1 MSKSELSQAVYN
13 TVVIRTWMVP
23 GPGGDES
30 NPRVLSSYSIHG
42 APPVEMTG
50 DGMESQEG
58 AALAAINVVQ
68 RFLHEREWKRIFE
81 DTVVALSEGKVDHYL
96 AGHWA
101 NEGSAGQG
109 ARDPAEAARERLEQW
124 RQSSSGQ

>member
-1 MSKSELSQAVYN
+1 MSTTALSQTVYN

-23 GPGGDES
+23 GPGGDVS

-42 APPVEMTG
+42 APPVVMTG
-50 DGMESQEG
+50 DGMETQEG

-81 DTVVALSEGKVDHYL
+81 DTVVEESEGKVDHYL
-96 AGHWA
+96 AAHWA
-101 NEGSAGQG
+101 NEGRAGQG
-109 ARDPAEAARERLEQW
+109 DQEPAAAAREKLEQW
-124 RQSSSGQ
+124 RQSS